1 MAMLAEKH
9 WKWSQGC
16 LSCRKTST
24 NWPTSGHHR
33 ADRRRSLM
41 MWLWC
46 TAGDV
51 DGEARQGDQS
61 AVSAAGRR
69 RQTTITQR
77 HSLQQLRQEHRRGRY
92 TCIEASHTGYIALW
106 SFQTSLASCVRSIG
120 RGFGGSERRRRVIGW
135 ALFALF
141 VCLHQLHA
149 VLIGLW
155 ANLFFRRPEFLR
167 HGLQQVVVGLLEQW
181 AELSCVHSHSTKP
194 RPDVAHLF
202 NLAHRRRYGP

>member
-1 MAMLAEKH
+1 ML
-9 WKWSQGC
+9 WQRWRRSTGRWSQGC

-24 NWPTSGHHR
+24 NWPTRGHHR
-33 ADRRRSLM
+33 ADRRRSLI

-92 TCIEASHTGYIALW
+92 TCIEASHTGCVMVLSDFIGELRKVHRAWLRRLGA
-106 SFQTSLASCVRSIG
+106 QASCDWLSAICTVCMSASASRCFNRLVGQPVLQKTWISTPWTSAG
-120 RGFGGSERRRRVIGW
+120 RCRPHR
-135 ALFALF
+135 
-141 VCLHQLHA
+141 A
-149 VLIGLW
+149 VSWVKLCTQSQ
-155 ANLFFRRPEFLR
+155 
-167 HGLQQVVVGLLEQW
+167 H
-181 AELSCVHSHSTKP
+181 
-194 RPDVAHLF
+194 
-202 NLAHRRRYGP
+202 